1 MIIALEFGK
10 KAVLTLF
17 LRLITFRLLLFIK
30 FNTKINQKPI
40 TYLRKCVHLHQ
51 ETYKPTFKIN
61 EIMTKEDEA
70 DVQRL
75 LKNVDVTELMDM
87 LMKHGNRYSRR
98 ILKFFRW
105 FCKYVPVVLMCFHAY
120 GIWEFSQHQR
130 EMFIPYAE
138 NTPCYLY
145 IYFMV
150 YILPMVAILASR
162 FFFLCW
168 RYRIPFFYFFGINAA
183 HIVEWSW
190 YTTND
195 MVDSCYTV
203 MVVTAMFYIYGFADM
218 FISRTKLGRKI
229 CA

>member
-1 MIIALEFGK
+1 
-10 KAVLTLF
+10 
-17 LRLITFRLLLFIK
+17 
-30 FNTKINQKPI
+30 
-40 TYLRKCVHLHQ
+40 
-51 ETYKPTFKIN
+51 
-61 EIMTKEDEA
+61 MTKEDEA
-70 DVQRL
+70 EVQRL

-87 LMKHGNRYSRR
+87 LMRHGNRYSRR

-105 FCKYVPVVLMCFHAY
+105 FCKYVPITIMCFHAY
-120 GIWEFSQHQR
+120 GIFEFSKHPR

-138 NTPCYLY
+138 NTPCYLF

-150 YILPMVAILASR
+150 YVLPMVTILASR

-168 RYRIPFFYFFGINAA
+168 RYRIPFFYYFGINAA

-190 YTTND
+190 YTTKN
-195 MVDSCYTV
+195 MIDSCFTV
-203 MVVTAMFYIYGFADM
+203 MVVTALFYLYGLTEM

>member
-1 MIIALEFGK
+1 M
-10 KAVLTLF
+10 
-17 LRLITFRLLLFIK
+17 
-30 FNTKINQKPI
+30 N
-40 TYLRKCVHLHQ
+40 
-51 ETYKPTFKIN
+51 
-61 EIMTKEDEA
+61 KEDES
-70 DVQRL
+70 DL
-75 LKNVDVTELMDM
+75 LKWLQDKDINEVMNLM
-87 LMKHGNRYSRR
+87 MKHGNRYSRR

-105 FCKYVPVVLMCFHAY
+105 FCKYVPITIMCFHAY
-120 GIWEFSQHQR
+120 GMWNFSQNHR

-138 NTPCYLY
+138 NMPCYIY
-145 IYFMV
+145 VYFMV
-150 YILPMVAILASR
+150 YIFPMVLILASR

-195 MVDSCYTV
+195 MIDSCFTV
-203 MVVTAMFYIYGFADM
+203 MVITAIFYLYSFVDL